1 MTDLITDY
9 LTVLKLAYI
18 KQYINECIVNKK
30 VNHYIGI
37 SKLKKHGI
45 ISVNVTNNND
55 LENSIQVIFRTIKK
69 ETFVYKY
76 FKKEDRFV
84 KIGGRKYV
92 NNANGAV

>member
-30 VNHYIGI
+30 VNPYIGI

-55 LENSIQVIFRTIKK
+55 LEDSIQVIFRTI
-69 ETFVYKY
+69 
-76 FKKEDRFV
+76 KKEDRFV

>member
-30 VNHYIGI
+30 VNPYIGI

-45 ISVNVTNNND
+45 MNVNGTNNND
-55 LENSIQVIFRTIKK
+55 LEDSIQVIFRTIIHLFF
-69 ETFVYKY
+69 TFAQ
-76 FKKEDRFV
+76 FV
-84 KIGGRKYV
+84 
-92 NNANGAV
+92 ALP